1 MSGAGQPVV
10 SGADQPV
17 GGTWQLRRATA
28 GDLEPIMAIES
39 RVFGTDAWSE
49 SGMLG
54 ELTDRHGYYLVAFFP
69 GQPARIDAYAG
80 LRAPLGEPQADIQ
93 TIAVAEG
100 ARRRGLG
107 RVLMLR
113 MIDEARQRQAREV
126 FLEVRADNPTAQS
139 LYESLGFERIAV
151 RPRYYQPDGVDAIV
165 MRLAIPAARTELA

>member
-1 MSGAGQPVV
+1 
-10 SGADQPV
+10 
-17 GGTWQLRRATA
+17 
-28 GDLEPIMAIES
+28 MAIETG
-39 RVFGTDAWSE
+39 VFGTDAWSG

-54 ELTDRHGYYLVAFFP
+54 ELTDRHGYYLVAFP
-69 GQPARIDAYAG
+69 PEQPERIFAYAG

-113 MIDEARQRQAREV
+113 MIDEARQRRSREI

-165 MRLAIPAARTELA
+165 MRLAIPTPRAELA